1 MSESEM
7 NVLITGGGGFIGS
20 HLVED
25 QLRRGRTVTALD
37 LDLSSLQRCDPHP
50 HLRLIQGDICDNAL
64 VQQALAGIDLVFH
77 LASAHLSLITPEQGY
92 WDVNVKAAEELVRL
106 SRMAGVKRFIH
117 CSSVGIYG
125 NIINPPANEQSPCH
139 PELVYE
145 QTKLAGEQ
153 ALCRFYDRTGY
164 PLSIV
169 RPAWVYG
176 PRCPRTAKLFRA
188 IRKRHFVMVGNGQ
201 TQRHCVYIS
210 DLVDGLN
217 LCAERD
223 EAVGQTFI
231 IGDHAAV
238 TVQQLVEEI
247 ASIMQVPPPWLK
259 VPVGVMAPMCRIVE
273 AVWTVRGKEP
283 PLSQRSLRFFTS
295 NTSCDITKAKT
306 TLQFSPRVSLK
317 DGLQR
322 TYASLQREGSI

>member
-1 MSESEM
+1 MSKSEIS
-7 NVLITGGGGFIGS
+7 VLITGGGGFIGS

-25 QLRRGRTVTALD
+25 QLRRGRTVTAFD
-37 LDLSSLQRCDPHP
+37 LDLSALQQWSDHP
-50 HLRLIQGDICDNAL
+50 QLRLIEGDIRHKAL
-64 VQQALAGIDLVFH
+64 VQQALAGIDRVFH
-77 LASAHLSLITPEQGY
+77 LASAHLSLITSEQGY
-92 WDVNVKAAEELVRL
+92 WDVNVRAAEELVQL
-106 SRMAGVKRFIH
+106 AHMAGVKRFIH

-125 NIINPPANEQSPCH
+125 NIINPPANEESPCH

-169 RPAWVYG
+169 RPVWVYG

-188 IRKRHFVMVGNGQ
+188 IRKRHFVMVGDGR

-223 EAVGQTFI
+223 EAIGQTFI
-231 IGDHAAV
+231 IGDDSAV

-247 ASIMQVPPPWLK
+247 AAIMQVPPPWLG
-259 VPVGVMAPMCRIVE
+259 VPVGVMAPICRIVE
-273 AVWTVRGKEP
+273 AVWTMCGKEP

-306 TLQFSPRVSLK
+306 ILQFSPRVSLK
-317 DGLQR
+317 EGLQR
-322 TYASLQREGSI
+322 TYESLQ